1 MNRSAELL
9 LGAAQAPVR
18 AEPEHGAP
26 SQCRSAQRTKIQGTL
41 KPQSSRLAALLPMA
55 FAVAIHGLGASAT
68 AQAPANDSPGN
79 AQVITGQ
86 SGRVT
91 ASTVN
96 AAKDA
101 SEPNHPLNS
110 GGKSIWY
117 SWTAAATNSIRFDT
131 VGSGF
136 DTILAVYTNLAGELR
151 LMGGT
156 DNPNTGFIDT
166 SGGYLESRG
175 NLANAI
181 LGRTY
186 FVAVDGFNAGSGATS
201 GPVVLNWNQIV
212 GVPVNDP
219 FNNATVLTGAQGAI
233 SSRNH
238 NADKQNGEPNHGGNI
253 GGRSVWFS
261 WTAPA
266 SGDAVFDTMGSTLN
280 TLLAVYTGNT
290 LNGLMLVTENNDVV
304 PDDPDGDGVPFI
316 GFSRVRFRATSGVTY
331 RIAVDGFNPIT
342 PASGSISLHYYSVSA
357 PPTNDNFANATTLSG
372 AKGQLAGN
380 NLSATRQ
387 AGEPNHSI
395 SAGGRS
401 VWFNWTAPA
410 SGQATFDTFGL
421 YFDSVLAIY
430 TGDSIDSLAPI
441 VANDDVVPGLIQL
454 SRASFPAM
462 AGTTYRI
469 AVDGYSNAVAGA
481 TADFNPFTLNWE
493 LAFNA
498 PTNDLFAHARV
509 LAGSSGS
516 LTTSN
521 SSAVFEWLEPLHG
534 PVSGKSLWFQ
544 WTSPRDRDVT
554 INTSGSAFDTLL
566 AVYTGDD
573 FLNLVSVAFNDD
585 FTNLTSSVTF
595 AATAG
600 TTYSIAVDGYNP
612 CNGRGSEHGAVVLN
626 WSQLGGPLANDYFA
640 DAFALTGLSGATNG
654 LTWDAMTE
662 PNEPDRGL
670 IPANASSWHRWT
682 APVSGWFTF
691 DTLGSSIDTV
701 LGVYVGSELPSLQE
715 IASNDNINDAVPVLQ
730 SRVTFRATNNVTYQV
745 AVDGKSGAPEG
756 EFVLR
761 WAPTVLLELSIVAGN
776 LHLTL
781 TATDGD
787 HYNIEQSTDLVNWM
801 ILTQVSAGS
810 APVTVD
816 LGPRFDSPLRFYR
829 AVAP

>member
-1 MNRSAELL
+1 
-9 LGAAQAPVR
+9 
-18 AEPEHGAP
+18 
-26 SQCRSAQRTKIQGTL
+26 
-41 KPQSSRLAALLPMA
+41 MA
-55 FAVAIHGLGASAT
+55 IAGAIHGLGVGAM
-68 AQAPANDSPGN
+68 AQAPANDNPGN

-86 SGRVT
+86 AGRLT
-91 ASTVN
+91 GSTVN
-96 AAKDA
+96 ATKDV
-101 SEPNHPLNS
+101 SEPNHPLNP

-136 DTILAVYTNLAGELR
+136 DTILAVYTNQAGELR
-151 LMGGT
+151 LVGGT
-156 DNPNTGFIDT
+156 DNPNTGFIDA
-166 SGGYLESRG
+166 SGGYLESRV

-186 FVAVDGFNAGSGATS
+186 FIAVDGYNAGSGATS
-201 GPVVLNWNQIV
+201 GAVVLNWNQIV
-212 GVPVNDP
+212 GAPVNDA
-219 FNNATVLTGAQGAI
+219 FNNPTVLTGAQGAV

-238 NADKQNGEPNHGGNI
+238 NADKQNGEPNHGGNV

-280 TLLAVYTGNT
+280 TLLAVYTGST
-290 LNGLMLVTENNDVV
+290 LNGLTLVAENNDVV

-331 RIAVDGFNPIT
+331 RIAVDGFNAFT
-342 PASGSISLHYYSVSA
+342 PATGSISLHYYSASA
-357 PPTNDNFANATTLSG
+357 PPANDNFANATTLSG
-372 AKGQLAGN
+372 AKGQMAGS

-387 AGEPNHSI
+387 SGEPNHSI

-421 YFDSVLAIY
+421 FFDSVLAIY
-430 TGDSIDSLAPI
+430 TGDSIDSLTPI

-454 SRASFPAM
+454 SRASFPATV
-462 AGTTYRI
+462 GTTYRI

-481 TADFNPFTLNWE
+481 TADFSPFTLNWE

-498 PTNDLFAHARV
+498 PTNDLFAQARV
-509 LAGSSGS
+509 LPGSSGS

-534 PVSGKSLWFQ
+534 PVSGKSLWFK
-544 WTSPRDRDVT
+544 WTSLRDRDVT

-566 AVYTGDD
+566 AVYTGND
-573 FLNLVSVAFNDD
+573 FLNLASVAFNDD

-600 TTYSIAVDGYNP
+600 TTYNIAVDGYNP

-626 WSQLGGPLANDYFA
+626 WSQSGGPPANDYFA
-640 DAFALTGLSGATNG
+640 DAFTLTGLSGATNG
-654 LTWDAMTE
+654 LTWDATTE
-662 PNEPDRGL
+662 LDEPDRGL
-670 IPANASSWHRWT
+670 ILANASTWHRWM

-701 LGVYVGSELPSLQE
+701 LGVYVGSELASLQE
-715 IASNDNINDAVPVLQ
+715 IGSNDNINDAIPVLQ
-730 SRVTFRATNNVTYQV
+730 SRVTFHATKSVTYQV
-745 AVDGKSGAPEG
+745 AVDCKSGATEG
-756 EFVLR
+756 EFLLR
-761 WAPTVLLELSIVAGN
+761 WAPTALLELNVVGAN

-781 TATDGD
+781 TAADGD
-787 HYNIEQSTDLVNWM
+787 LYNIEQSTNLVNWTSL
-801 ILTQVSAGS
+801 IHVSAGS
-810 APVTVD
+810 APASVD
-816 LGPRFDSPLRFYR
+816 LGPTLGSPLHFYR

>member
-1 MNRSAELL
+1 
-9 LGAAQAPVR
+9 
-18 AEPEHGAP
+18 
-26 SQCRSAQRTKIQGTL
+26 
-41 KPQSSRLAALLPMA
+41 MA
-55 FAVAIHGLGASAT
+55 TAIAIHGLSASAM
-68 AQAPANDSPGN
+68 AQAPANDNPAN

-86 SGRVT
+86 AGRVT

-96 AAKDA
+96 ATKDV
-101 SEPNHPLNS
+101 SEPNHPLNA

-117 SWTAAATNSIRFDT
+117 SWTAAGTESIRFDT

-151 LMGGT
+151 IVGGTNNPAGT

-166 SGGYLESRG
+166 SGGYLESRV

-186 FVAVDGFNAGSGATS
+186 YIAVDGYNAGSGAAS
-201 GPVVLNWNQIV
+201 GPVVLNWIQIV
-212 GVPVNDP
+212 GAPANDD
-219 FNNATVLTGAQGAI
+219 FNNATALTGIQGGV

-238 NADKQNGEPNHGGNI
+238 NATRQNGEPNHAGNL
-253 GGRSVWFS
+253 GGRSVWFN

-266 SGDAVFDTMGSTLN
+266 SGDAVFDTMGSTLD
-280 TLLAVYTGNT
+280 TLLAVYIGNS
-290 LNGLMLVTENNDVV
+290 LNGLTLVAENDDVV
-304 PDDPDGDGVPFI
+304 PDDADPDDFPFI
-316 GFSRVRFRATSGVTY
+316 GFSRVSFRATSGTTY
-331 RIAVDGFNPIT
+331 RVAVDGHNFG
-342 PASGSISLHYYSVSA
+342 AGAVSGSISLHYYSASA
-357 PPTNDNFANATTLSG
+357 PPPNDNFANATMITG
-372 AKGQLAGN
+372 TKGQVAGN

-430 TGDSIDSLAPI
+430 TGDSINALTPV
-441 VANDDVVPGLIQL
+441 VANDDIVPGVIQL

-469 AVDGYSNAVAGA
+469 AVDGYSNEVAGA

-498 PTNDLFAHARV
+498 PTNDLFAQARV
-509 LAGSSGS
+509 LPGFSGS

-521 SSAVFEWLEPLHG
+521 TTAVFEWLEPLHG
-534 PVSGKSLWFQ
+534 PVSGKSLWFK
-544 WTSPRDRDVT
+544 WTSLRNRDVT

-566 AVYTGDD
+566 AVYAGDN
-573 FLNLVSVAFNDD
+573 FLNLVSIAFNDD
-585 FTNLTSSVTF
+585 FTNLTSSVTI

-600 TTYSIAVDGYNP
+600 TTYFIAVDGYNP
-612 CNGRGSEHGAVVLN
+612 GNGRGSEHGTIVLN
-626 WSQLGGPLANDYFA
+626 WSQPGGPPTNDYFA
-640 DAFALTGLSGATNG
+640 DAFTLMGISGTTNG
-654 LTWDAMTE
+654 LTWDATVE
-662 PNEPDRGL
+662 PDEPDRGL
-670 IPANASSWHRWT
+670 ILANASAWHRWT

-701 LGVYVGSELPSLQE
+701 LAVYVGSELASLQE
-715 IASNDNINDAVPVLQ
+715 LGSNDNIDDAIPVLQ
-730 SRVTFRATNNVTYQV
+730 SRVTFRATSGVTYQV

-761 WAPTVLLELSIVAGN
+761 WAPTAQLDLNVVGGN

-781 TATDGD
+781 TAAAGD
-787 HYNIEQSTDLVNWM
+787 LYNIEQSTNLVDWTFF
-801 ILTQVSAGS
+801 TQVSAGS
-810 APVTVD
+810 TPATVD
-816 LGPRFDSPLRFYR
+816 LGPKLGSPSRFYR
-829 AVAP
+829 AAAP